1 MPAVKS
7 FFFGGGTLPHAAS
20 GASSLFFYPFP
31 PFLAELKYGRVHQ
44 FFPKKRLNALRSSP
58 GYGSRV
64 SSERHCQIQRGNQER
79 EGKMAIFSSVK
90 SLRNEVWRQL
100 LSEGFFHPIHQ
111 LPPPFSSLRLNDAST
126 YADSDGHVRLEWE
139 GAIHHRASLSP
150 FPSQFPRF
158 PLSIPCA
165 RILQHCCVQ
174 EE

>member
-1 MPAVKS
+1 MKCQQ
-7 FFFGGGTLPHAAS
+7 L
-20 GASSLFFYPFP
+20 SLFLWRHPSTCSERCVVALLLSLPALPSGTKIRKSP
-31 PFLAELKYGRVHQ
+31 PVFSQ
-44 FFPKKRLNALRSSP
+44 KRRNALRTSP
-58 GYGSRV
+58 GNGSRV
-64 SSERHCQIQRGNQER
+64 SSKRHCQIQRGNQER

-111 LPPPFSSLRLNDAST
+111 LPPPFPRFVT
-126 YADSDGHVRLEWE
+126 DGHVRLEWE